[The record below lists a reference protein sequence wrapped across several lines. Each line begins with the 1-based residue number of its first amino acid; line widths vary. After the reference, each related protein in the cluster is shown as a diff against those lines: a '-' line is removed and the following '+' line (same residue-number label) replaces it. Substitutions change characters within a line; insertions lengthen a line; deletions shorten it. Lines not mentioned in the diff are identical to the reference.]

1 MIDLDISKLTFQER
15 YVYDGLS
22 DSMKESLL
30 DFKTDN
36 FAYLDMVRMYLNKIY
51 GDKANWE
58 QLVAQQESDYSYQLL
73 HKPVCG
79 IDDVTTIDN
88 NKLLE
93 LVNED
98 SAYLSIVD
106 KVLELMPQV
115 EVDNELHTSKLL
127 LVGQLL
133 GLVPILADVSLK
145 PLNSFMVDSQ
155 SITKE
160 DIESIVSDREKA
172 YYLYFAEKTL
182 VQYYMDGLQI
192 TYPIIGTVMKQP
204 KAAYYYRGE
213 NAFYGSSKP
222 GLYRNMDNHMS
233 KEFKKHIGLIKY
245 DECGAFFDNF
255 ASILDWGCSSVNH
268 IALMQHYGLT
278 TSVIDIT
285 SSIKVA
291 LFFACCYWRNNE
303 WRPLTNKHIARADSR
318 KHVFKL
324 GGDSRYGM
332 LYRYKIELDDIHWA
346 LDKPEDIDG
355 EIIPVGYQPFMRCK
369 SQYAYTLFN
378 QNTDYDLYKDRR
390 FEKYKFL
397 LTEEFCEQ
405 IYEEMDKGKAIYP
418 DTDVPDIT
426 GYLKRIDSSKVIP
439 KDIFEEWAKDYSKS
453 ERAQIRN
460 ALERYG
466 YKISGK
472 NIPVIT
478 KKEIESINRSYTV
491 QKVQEIIGVQ
501 PKILPLMIIG

>member
-1 MIDLDISKLTFQER
+1 MIDLDINKLTFQER

-22 DSMKESLL
+22 EGVKESLL

-51 GDKANWE
+51 GDKANWK
-58 QLVAQQESDYSYQLL
+58 QLVAQQESDYNYQRL

-79 IDDVTTIDN
+79 IDDVNTIDN

-93 LVNED
+93 LINED

-106 KVLELMPQV
+106 IVLKLMPQV
-115 EVDNELHTSKLL
+115 EVDNKLYTSKLL

-133 GLVPILADVSLK
+133 GLVPSFAEVPIK
-145 PLNSFMVDSQ
+145 PLNSFMIDFM

-160 DIESIVSDREKA
+160 DIESILSNREKS

-182 VQYYMDGLQI
+182 VQYYLDGLQV
-192 TYPIIGTVMKQP
+192 TYPIVGTVMKQP

-222 GLYRNMDNHMS
+222 GLYRNIDKHMS
-233 KEFKKHIGLIKY
+233 KEFKKRIGLIKY

-255 ASILDWGCSSVNH
+255 TSILNWGCSSVNH

-278 TSVIDIT
+278 TSLIDIT

-303 WRPLTNKHIARADSR
+303 WRPLTSKHIARADSR
-318 KHVFKL
+318 KHVFRL

-439 KDIFEEWAKDYSKS
+439 KDIFDEWAKNYSKS

-466 YKISGK
+466 YKISGR

-478 KKEIESINRSYTV
+478 KKEIDSINRSYTV

-501 PKILPLMIIG
+501 PKILPLMVIG